1 MARVFDRLELDVGFA
16 EWEPNFTLVG
26 DRAVPKKIEVHFLG
40 GDENPQPALDF
51 TIEIQDGVPVCTS
64 LTVFQREGGRG
75 VNQSDLRDVRLLDWM
90 EEIVTGASRKGWIAP
105 DGSLGML
112 ITTDPEDARQARKVT
127 REMQRGGRRK
137 IDEKHLRRVAEVY
150 GEHEDV
156 DAVALAFGTSYRSA
170 ARWVQKARQ
179 EGLL

>member
-1 MARVFDRLELDVGFA
+1 MAQVWDRLDLNVGYA
-16 EWEPNFTLVG
+16 EWEPEWVLVG

-51 TIEIQDGVPVCTS
+51 TIEIQDGVPVCTT
-64 LTVFQREGGRG
+64 LTFFQRQDGRG
-75 VNQSDLRDVRLLDWM
+75 VRQDDLRKVRLLDWM
-90 EEIVTGASRKGWIAP
+90 EEIVTGASRKAWVGTGGDLVMDHPGGAG
-105 DGSLGML
+105 DVHG
-112 ITTDPEDARQARKVT
+112 ARKMA

-137 IDEKHLRRVAEVY
+137 IDERHLRRVAEVY